1 MRQQRKWFKKVPI
14 NNSASARTARTAWVY
29 LLPATLIVAGIVGY
43 PFVRTII
50 NSFTDAPLISQT
62 RPAAWTGIG
71 NFLYAFKNASFQ
83 GGIVNTLYFSLMSI
97 ALNLV
102 IGVLTALLLNQKFRG
117 RAIVRTLVILPWAL
131 PTVVNAVLWRWIY
144 NPSYGALNA
153 LLTQT
158 HILSDYQSW
167 LGRAG
172 FGTMTMVVL
181 ADTWKNYGL
190 VTILVLAGLQTIP
203 VELYEASSVDGATWR
218 SNFAHITL
226 PGIQPAILIALV
238 LKTIDGLRVFD
249 IIYLMTAGGPA
260 SATKTLSF
268 YVYQEAFGFLH
279 LGQASAFAF
288 ITVAII
294 AVFVYLYIRLIRSE
308 GVSG

>member
-1 MRQQRKWFKKVPI
+1 MRI
-14 NNSASARTARTAWVY
+14 SSTGSARRTAAAWLY
-29 LLPATLIVAGIVGY
+29 LIPATLLVAGIVGY
-43 PFVRTII
+43 PFLRTIL
-50 NSFTDAPLISQT
+50 NAFTDAPLISQS
-62 RPAAWTGIG
+62 RPSAWVGIG
-71 NFLYAFKNASFQ
+71 NFLYAFRNASFQ
-83 GGIVNTLYFSLMSI
+83 GGIVHTLYFCLLSI
-97 ALNLV
+97 TLNLV
-102 IGVLTALLLNQKFRG
+102 IGVLVALLLNQKFRG
-117 RAIVRTLVILPWAL
+117 RAFVRTLVILPWAL

-153 LLTQT
+153 LLSQA
-158 HILSDYQSW
+158 HIIGEYQSW
-167 LGRAG
+167 LGSPG
-172 FGTMTMVVL
+172 LGTMTMVVL

-203 VELYEASSVDGATWR
+203 VELYEASSVDGSTWW
-218 SNFAHITL
+218 SNFTHITL

-249 IIYLMTAGGPA
+249 IVYLMTAGGPA

-279 LGQASAFAF
+279 LGQASTFAV

-294 AVFVYLYIRLIRSE
+294 AIFVYLYVRLIRSE
-308 GVSG
+308 GVNG

>member
-1 MRQQRKWFKKVPI
+1 MRI
-14 NNSASARTARTAWVY
+14 NSTLSAERSTLAW
-29 LLPATLIVAGIVGY
+29 LSLIPATALVAGIVGY
-43 PFVRTII
+43 PFLRTIT
-50 NSFTDAPLISQT
+50 NGFTDAPLISQT
-62 RPAAWTGIG
+62 RPAAWVGVA
-71 NFLYAFKNASFQ
+71 NFVYAFRNVSFQ
-83 GGIVNTLYFSLMSI
+83 SGILHTLYFSVLSI
-97 ALNLV
+97 TLNLV
-102 IGVLTALLLNQKFRG
+102 VGVLTALLLNQKFRG
-117 RAIVRTLVILPWAL
+117 RAFVRTLVILPWAL

-153 LLTQT
+153 LLTQL
-158 HILSDYQSW
+158 HVIPDYQNW
-167 LGRAG
+167 LGSAG
-172 FGTMTMVVL
+172 LGTMTMVVL

-203 VELYEASSVDGATWR
+203 KELYEASSVDGSNWR
-218 SNFAHITL
+218 TNFFHITL
-226 PGIQPAILIALV
+226 PGIQPAVLIALV

-249 IIYLMTAGGPA
+249 IMYLMTAGGPA

-279 LGQASAFAF
+279 LGQASAFAV

-294 AVFVYLYIRLIRSE
+294 SAFVYFYIRLIRPT

>member
-1 MRQQRKWFKKVPI
+1 MRT
-14 NNSASARTARTAWVY
+14 NSIASARKTRTAWLY
-29 LLPATLIVAGIVGY
+29 LIPATLVVAGIVGY

-50 NSFTDAPLISQT
+50 NGFTDAPLISQT
-62 RPAAWTGIG
+62 RPSLWKGVA
-71 NFLYAFKNASFQ
+71 NFIYAFQNASFQ
-83 GGIVNTLYFSLMSI
+83 GGIVNTMYFALLSI
-97 ALNLV
+97 TTNIV
-102 IGVLTALLLNQKFRG
+102 MGVATGLLLNQKFHG
-117 RAIVRTLVILPWAL
+117 RALVRTLVILPWAL

-153 LLTQT
+153 LLTQA
-158 HILSDYQSW
+158 HVIPDYVNW
-167 LGRAG
+167 LGSADFR
-172 FGTMTMVVL
+172 TMTMVVL

-203 VELYEASSVDGATWR
+203 VELYEASSVDGASWWN
-218 SNFAHITL
+218 NFSRITL
-226 PGIQPAILIALV
+226 PGIRPAILIALV

-249 IIYLMTAGGPA
+249 IIYLMTSGGPA
-260 SATKTLSF
+260 SVTKTLSF

-279 LGQASAFAF
+279 LGQASAFAL

-308 GVSG
+308 GVTG

>member
-1 MRQQRKWFKKVPI
+1 V
-14 NNSASARTARTAWVY
+14 RTTRTAWVY
-29 LLPATLIVAGIVGY
+29 LLPAMLVVAGSVGF
-43 PFVRTII
+43 PFVRTIL
-50 NSFTDAPLISQT
+50 NSFTNAPLIAQT
-62 RPAAWTGIG
+62 RPAAWTGVA
-71 NFLYAFKNASFQ
+71 NFLYAFRNASFQ
-83 GGIVNTLYFSLMSI
+83 GGIINTMYFALLSI
-97 ALNLV
+97 ALNLL

-117 RAIVRTLVILPWAL
+117 RAVVRTLVILPWAL

-153 LLTQT
+153 LLTQA
-158 HILSDYQSW
+158 HLIPDYQNW
-167 LGRAG
+167 LGSAD

-203 VELYEASSVDGATWR
+203 VELYEASSVDG
-218 SNFAHITL
+218 SNWWNNFFRITL
-226 PGIQPAILIALV
+226 PGIRPAILIALV

-249 IIYLMTAGGPA
+249 IIYLMTSGGPA

-279 LGQASAFAF
+279 LGQASAFAV

-294 AVFVYLYIRLIRSE
+294 GVFVYLYIRLIRSE

>member
-1 MRQQRKWFKKVPI
+1 MPLQKRWSRKVRI
-14 NNSASARTARTAWVY
+14 SSTLSAQKTSIAWLY
-29 LLPATLIVAGIVGY
+29 LIPATLLVAGIVGY
-43 PFVRTII
+43 PFVRTIA
-50 NSFTDAPLISQT
+50 NGFTDAPLISQT
-62 RPAAWTGIG
+62 RPSVWVGVA
-71 NFLYAFKNASFQ
+71 NFLYAFRNVSFQ
-83 GGIVNTLYFSLMSI
+83 SGILHTLYFTLLSV
-97 ALNLV
+97 ALNIV
-102 IGVLTALLLNQKFRG
+102 VGVLTALLLNQKFRG
-117 RAIVRTLVILPWAL
+117 RAVVRTLVILPWAL

-153 LLTQT
+153 LLTQA
-158 HILSDYQSW
+158 HVIPDYQNW
-167 LGRAG
+167 LGQAG
-172 FGTMTMVVL
+172 LGTMTMVAL

-203 VELYEASSVDGATWR
+203 RDLYEASSVDGSTWWT
-218 SNFAHITL
+218 NFAHITL
-226 PGIQPAILIALV
+226 PGIRPPILIALV

-279 LGQASAFAF
+279 LGQASAFAI

-294 AVFVYLYIRLIRSE
+294 SVFVYLYVRLIRSE
-308 GVSG
+308 GISG

>member
-1 MRQQRKWFKKVPI
+1 M
-14 NNSASARTARTAWVY
+14 Y
-29 LLPATLIVAGIVGY
+29 LLPATLLVAGIVGY
-43 PFVRTII
+43 PFLRTVL
-50 NSFTDAPLISQT
+50 NAFTDAPLISQS
-62 RPAAWTGIG
+62 RPTAWVGIG
-71 NFLYAFKNASFQ
+71 NFFYAFRNVSFQ
-83 GGIVNTLYFSLMSI
+83 SGILHTLYFSLLSVT
-97 ALNLV
+97 LNLV

-117 RAIVRTLVILPWAL
+117 RAFVRTLVILPWAL

-153 LLTQT
+153 LLSQARV
-158 HILSDYQSW
+158 ISDYQSW
-167 LGRAG
+167 LGSPG
-172 FGTMTMVVL
+172 LGTMTMVVL

-203 VELYEASSVDGATWR
+203 VELYEASSVDGSTWWT
-218 SNFAHITL
+218 NFAHITL

-279 LGQASAFAF
+279 LGQASTFAF
-288 ITVAII
+288 ITVTII

-308 GVSG
+308 GVNG